1 MKTIYSIGTNNSTP
15 LVLLSVLLQHNVSH
29 LYDIRRNNYSVFSR
43 CRGKILEGLFSRVKK
58 IEYRWVPEL
67 APSKKLLKE
76 AKEYGWDSS
85 QYLGE
90 IGDGGIERATDL
102 ITQSP
107 APCFLCSES
116 LYKLDV
122 CHRKSLLDT
131 MVEIN
136 NGAFNIKHLDGRR
149 FFKESLESLKL
160 SKGRYFDLI
169 NIFTSVNEEY
179 FKNRYK
185 KENIYFGWEEM
196 PSQMKRYRVL
206 AYFRYPNQI
215 IFNHVLDQA
224 NIPEPVVRAVMYH
237 EMLHLDRAHGGLPA
251 GHTVDFYMDE
261 ARFRE
266 YAIKFNFDFESAWS
280 SLLGGGQ

>member
-1 MKTIYSIGTNNSTP
+1 MKTIYTIGTNKSTP
-15 LVLLSVLLQHNVSH
+15 TVLLSVLLQYNINH
-29 LYDIRRNNYSVFSR
+29 LYDIRRNNNSVFGR
-43 CRGKILEGLFSRVKK
+43 CRGRILERLFSKVRN

-67 APSKKLLKE
+67 APSRKLLKE
-76 AKEYGWDSS
+76 EKEYGWDPNK
-85 QYLGE
+85 YLAE
-90 IGDGGIERATDL
+90 IGDEGLKRATDL
-102 ITQSP
+102 ITGSP
-107 APCFLCSES
+107 VPCFLCAETI
-116 LYKLDV
+116 YEIGV

-131 MVEIN
+131 ITEN
-136 NGAFNIKHLDGRR
+136 NPGAFNIKHLDGRR

-160 SKGRYFDLI
+160 SKGRYSDLI

-224 NIPEPVVRAVMYH
+224 NIPEPVIRSVMYH